1 MDASS
6 AGRRAGL
13 ESNDSDPDAA
23 KKRLEEEIASLLAQ
37 VEHKRQLLDQLNGAP
52 SAVPVPPAG
61 KVLAIDGLQDGTDSS
76 DSTPGST
83 MQHAAPGETASQL
96 LLAGAGDVPSPASS
110 LTRFD
115 EETVRHSAV
124 QPLKSQ
130 RASSVMEFKT
140 SIEFGKKHMMI
151 NFDIRVTFL
160 EFVLKV
166 LDSTFVNLTEDDI
179 RRMLHYIDTE
189 GDVIKVASEQVFE
202 EMKSNYLASKPW
214 QELRPLRIVLVQ
226 DDMDPLSLVLIP
238 PHQVLET

>member
-13 ESNDSDPDAA
+13 ESNGSDPDAA
-23 KKRLEEEIASLLAQ
+23 KQRLEEEIANLLAQ
-37 VEHKRQLLDQLNGAP
+37 VEHKRQLLDQLNGA
-52 SAVPVPPAG
+52 VPVPPAS
-61 KVLAIDGLQDGTDSS
+61 KALAIDGLQDGSDSS

-83 MQHAAPGETASQL
+83 MQQTAPGETASPL

-110 LTRFD
+110 VTRFD
-115 EETVRHSAV
+115 DETVRHSAV